1 MSGRT
6 VNQAW
11 DWWPWG
17 QQMNWT
23 KSTLMWVMYE
33 GDHLAYEIPVL
44 SNGELFIYKKDL
56 IE

>member
-23 KSTLMWVMYE
+23 ESTFMWVMYE